1 MINRKNLILLI
12 MAVFII
18 MAFAPLAMSEGE
30 AKLDLNKA
38 SVEELVQLKGIGQ
51 SYAERILE
59 YRENNGPFIQ
69 AEDIMKIKGIGNKIY
84 ESIKHLIMV
93 EVPSS

>member
-1 MINRKNLILLI
+1 MINRKNLISLI
-12 MAVFII
+12 LAVFILT
-18 MAFAPLAMSEGE
+18 AFAPSAMSEGE

-59 YRENNGPFIQ
+59 YRENNGPFMQ

-84 ESIKHLIMV
+84 ESIKNLIMV
-93 EVPSS
+93 EAPSS

>member
-1 MINRKNLILLI
+1 MFTNKKVFSLVLVVLILT
-12 MAVFII
+12 
-18 MAFAPLAMSEGE
+18 AFAPLAMSEGD

-38 SVEELVQLKGIGQ
+38 SIEELVQLKGIGH

-59 YRENNGPFIQ
+59 YRDKNGPFTQ
-69 AEDIMKIKGIGNKIY
+69 VEDIMKIKGIGNKTF
-84 ESIKHLIMV
+84 ESIKELIIV